1 MLSVQGAAM
10 IEKAIAQWMKQ
21 TCVVFEKH
29 DPSEY
34 ITSQHLYIYQLGMG
48 KLTG

>member
-10 IEKAIAQWMKQ
+10 IEKAIAQWMKE

-34 ITSQHLYIYQLGMG
+34 ITSQHLYIYQTWDG
-48 KLTG
+48 